1 MLKRAISCWECG
13 GFEREEARRRR
24 GGEERDASDIGKN
37 LRCGIASVATGSVSA
52 ERPRH
57 PETDACVSIGGR
69 AHLAVGGAN
78 ILGPGAP
85 RTPAQHALRAVSRQQ
100 GHSVAGRVPV
110 VGVPAI
116 LHPFGDVAMNIEKAP
131 WIDGASV
138 RGRRT
143 AGNPTGT

>member
-1 MLKRAISCWECG
+1 MTGRTV
-13 GFEREEARRRR
+13 
-24 GGEERDASDIGKN
+24 RDASDIGKT
-37 LRCGIASVATGSVSA
+37 LHCGIASVATGSVSA

-57 PETDACVSIGGR
+57 PESDACVSIGGR

-78 ILGPGAP
+78 VLGPGAP

-100 GHSVAGRVPV
+100 GLSVARRVPV

-116 LHPFGDVAMNIEKAP
+116 LHPFGDVAVNIEKAP
-131 WIDGASV
+131 RVDGSALYG
-138 RGRRT
+138 RGA